1 MEKLLQ
7 QLVLK
12 EQALKSVG
20 LHLVQVRLNMCSV
33 LSPQI
38 LELTAHSL
46 HPRAK
51 LSNRKTEYF
60 MQVEFHGQPLRMQ
73 DTTL

>member
-38 LELTAHSL
+38 LELTAHS
-46 HPRAK
+46 
-51 LSNRKTEYF
+51 
-60 MQVEFHGQPLRMQ
+60 EFHGQPLRMQ